1 MTKDKGQSMNIL
13 WQDLRYGMRVLVK
26 SPGFTIVAIITLALG
41 VGANTAIFS
50 VVNTVLLRPLPYSEP
65 DRLMT
70 IWESSKPRN
79 LEQSLASPVT
89 FTDWREQNHLFENI
103 AGWWYPQVNLTGG
116 DGEPERIRTIE
127 TTDGFFDVLRAQP
140 LLGRTFFPGED
151 RPNGERIAVIGYGLW
166 QRRYGSDRDVI
177 GKSVTLDGNVYT
189 IIGVMPEGF
198 KYPENT
204 EVWRPLGWDP
214 ARHSRNARFF
224 EVLARLRPEV
234 SQATAQAEMSAL
246 SGRLAQEYPQ
256 SNTDWGVVVVSLHD
270 HIVGNYQTSLWIM
283 LGAVGFVLLIACA
296 NVANL
301 LLARAEAREKEVCIR
316 LALGAGRLRLIRQ
329 FLVESCLLA
338 LAGSAVGLLLAQ
350 LGGNLL
356 MRINPVKVPNLNEV
370 TISGRVLLF
379 TLAVALLTGLVF
391 GLVPALHA
399 SRTDLNKTLK
409 EGGRDSKASSGGRRI
424 RSALVIAEIATSLI
438 LLVGAGLML
447 RSFFMLQKVD
457 VGINPE
463 NILTFNL
470 QLPSAGYQDW
480 RKVPEFYSQLI
491 DRIETLPGVKSADA
505 TAFLPLESGWRMDFN
520 VIGQQRSA
528 ADEQIRVQHHQ
539 ITPGY
544 FRTMGIPLLS
554 GREFQKEE
562 DATRPGVAIISQSLA
577 RQLFPDE
584 NPIGRRIQGT
594 SRGIGPLARY
604 LPQVN
609 EAEIIGIVG
618 DVKNNGIKAAPEMA
632 VYFSQSQ
639 FTYRSMNIV
648 VRTQSNPTSLVGAVQ
663 NEVWSM
669 DSNLPVSNVRTID
682 QALSE
687 SIAPQRFTLTLLGIF
702 AALSLTL
709 AGIGI
714 YGVMSYTTA
723 QRTREIGVR
732 MALGASRRDITS
744 LVMKQVAVLAATGLA
759 IGLAGAFGLT
769 RLMSSLIFGV
779 SATDPL
785 AFAVVSLLL
794 AAIALLAGYI
804 PAHRATKVDPMT
816 ALRYE

>member
-1 MTKDKGQSMNIL
+1 MDNL
-13 WQDLRYGMRVLVK
+13 LQDIRYAMRVLTK
-26 SPGFTIVAIITLALG
+26 SPGFTIIAIITLALG

-65 DRLMT
+65 DRLVT

-79 LEQSLASPVT
+79 LEQSQASPVT
-89 FTDWREQNHLFENI
+89 FTDWRQQSHLFESI
-103 AGWWYPQVNLTGG
+103 AGWWYPQINLTGG
-116 DGEPERIRTIE
+116 DGEPERVRTIA

-140 LLGRTFFPGED
+140 LLGRTFLPGED
-151 RPNGERIAVIGYGLW
+151 VPGGENIAVIGYGLW
-166 QRRYGSDRDVI
+166 QRRFGSDPGVI
-177 GKSVTLDGNVYT
+177 GKAVTLDGSSYT
-189 IIGVMPEGF
+189 IIGVMPQGF
-198 KYPENT
+198 KYPEET

-224 EVLARLRPEV
+224 EVVARLKPGV
-234 SQATAQAEMSAL
+234 SLEATQAEMSAL
-246 SGRLAQEYPQ
+246 AGRIAEENPQ
-256 SNTDWGVVVVSLHD
+256 SNTNWDVSILSLHD

-329 FLVESCLLA
+329 FLVESSLLA
-338 LAGSAVGLLLAQ
+338 LAGSAVGLALAYF
-350 LGGNLL
+350 GGNLL
-356 MRINPVKVPNLNEV
+356 MQINPVKVPNLNEV
-370 TISGRVLLF
+370 TINGRVLLF
-379 TLAVALLTGLVF
+379 TLGVAMITGLVF

-424 RSALVIAEIATSLI
+424 RSTLVIAEIAVALV

-447 RSFFMLQKVD
+447 RSFFRLQQVET
-457 VGINPE
+457 GFNPE

-470 QLPSAGYQDW
+470 QLPFASYQDW
-480 RKVPEFYSQLI
+480 RKVSEFYAQLL

-505 TAFLPLESGWRMDFN
+505 TGFLPLESGWRMNFN
-520 VIGQQRSA
+520 VVGRQPST
-528 ADEQIRVQHHQ
+528 ADEEIRVQYHQ
-539 ITPGY
+539 VSPGY
-544 FRTMGIPLLS
+544 FQTLGTPLIS

-562 DATRPGVAIISQSLA
+562 DATRSGVAIINQALA
-577 RQLFPDE
+577 HRLFPDE
-584 NPIGRRIQGT
+584 DPIGKRVSNI

-618 DVKNNGIKAAPEMA
+618 DVKNSGIKAAPEMA
-632 VYFSQSQ
+632 IYFPQSQ
-639 FTYRSMNIV
+639 FAYRSMNIV
-648 VRTQSNPTSLVGAVQ
+648 VRTQSNPMSMVGAVR
-663 NEVWSM
+663 NAVWSL
-669 DSNLPVSNVRTID
+669 DGNLPVSNLKTME
-682 QALSE
+682 QTLSD
-687 SIAPQRFTLTLLGIF
+687 SIAPQRFTLMLLGLF
-702 AALSLTL
+702 AALSLAL
-709 AGIGI
+709 AGVGI

-732 MALGASRRDITS
+732 MALGASRSDITS
-744 LVMKQVAVLAATGLA
+744 LVMRQVVTLASAGVA

-769 RLMSSLIFGV
+769 RLMATLIFGV

-785 AFAVVSLLL
+785 AFAGVSLLL
-794 AAIALLAGYI
+794 AGVALLAGYI
-804 PAHRATKVDPMT
+804 PAYRATRVDPMT